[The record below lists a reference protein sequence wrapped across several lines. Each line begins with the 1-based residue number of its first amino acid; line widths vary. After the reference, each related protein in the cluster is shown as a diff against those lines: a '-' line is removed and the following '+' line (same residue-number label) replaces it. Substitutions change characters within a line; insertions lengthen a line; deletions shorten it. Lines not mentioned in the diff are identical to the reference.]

1 MKNKILAIISI
12 FLFCSSLIYSQ
23 DHIIVTINSK
33 GNSSLPADRIHFRID
48 LSIENDEYQMA
59 FNTHKK
65 QLEELTDILNQFN
78 IPDSTIKFSL
88 FHINKNTIR
97 NRTNSGK
104 LYRTNQRV
112 FLSLT
117 DITKYE
123 DLQYAL
129 ISKGIDS
136 FSAKYVSSK
145 SSTGIELAT
154 KNAIQDSEDKIRTI
168 VEELGKAK
176 FTILEI
182 EVGQQ
187 IINTTGEI
195 FEFSSS
201 QVRDKIEEIP
211 QFVNYQIEISVKYQ
225 LN

>member
-112 FLSLT
+112 FL
-117 DITKYE
+117 
-123 DLQYAL
+123 
-129 ISKGIDS
+129 
-136 FSAKYVSSK
+136 
-145 SSTGIELAT
+145 
-154 KNAIQDSEDKIRTI
+154 RW
-168 VEELGKAK
+168 
-176 FTILEI
+176 
-182 EVGQQ
+182 
-187 IINTTGEI
+187 
-195 FEFSSS
+195 
-201 QVRDKIEEIP
+201 R
-211 QFVNYQIEISVKYQ
+211 
-225 LN
+225 